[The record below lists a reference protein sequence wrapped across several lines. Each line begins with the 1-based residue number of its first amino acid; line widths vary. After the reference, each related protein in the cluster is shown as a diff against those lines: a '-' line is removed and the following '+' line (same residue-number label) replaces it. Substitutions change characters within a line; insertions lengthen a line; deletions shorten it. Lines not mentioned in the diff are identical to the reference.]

1 MFANWRLARL
11 PFPSMLPP
19 DFKGDR
25 LMILHCVF
33 LRLKSAL
40 TQDEKRALFDSVV
53 ALQKVIPGIVDVKH
67 GPNVS
72 PEGLHGG
79 FADGFVVTF
88 ESVEARDAYLV
99 HPDHVAVGE
108 RIVSSTDGG
117 LAGLMVFDFNI

>member
-1 MFANWRLARL
+1 
-11 PFPSMLPP
+11 
-19 DFKGDR
+19 
-25 LMILHCVF
+25 MILHCVF

-40 TQDEKRALFDSVV
+40 TQDEKKALFDSVL
-53 ALQKVIPGIVDVKH
+53 ALQKVIPGIVGVKY